1 MLPVSFYQM
10 WTYNRERNPDRLL
23 RNADDLYVPPHH
35 FATLKRMPLFNFPN
49 IWNLEGDDKFN
60 PVQHRYLKNLKS
72 NLLMRF

>member
-23 RNADDLYVPPHH
+23 RNADDLYVPSHH

-72 NLLMRF
+72 NLLMRL